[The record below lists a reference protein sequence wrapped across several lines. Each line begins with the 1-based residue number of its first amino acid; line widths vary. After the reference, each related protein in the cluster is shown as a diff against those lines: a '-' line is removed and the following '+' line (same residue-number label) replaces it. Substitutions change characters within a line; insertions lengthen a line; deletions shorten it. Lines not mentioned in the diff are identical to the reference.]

1 MPGKISTFCL
11 DIEEESKVNDNVE
24 IGQDDQ
30 KDGNIEE
37 NDGSVNDVKGDDDKE
52 DDGEDEGDKDEGD
65 KNEDDKDEDD
75 WFDAQEEID
84 TD

>member
-30 KDGNIEE
+30 KDGNIEQ
-37 NDGSVNDVKGDDDKE
+37 NDDGSVNDVKGDDDKE
-52 DDGEDEGDKDEGD
+52 GDDKDEGDKND

-84 TD
+84 KN

>member
-1 MPGKISTFCL
+1 MPDKIITFCL
-11 DIEEESKVNDNVE
+11 DIEQQSKVKNNVE

-30 KDGNIEE
+30 KDGNIEQ
-37 NDGSVNDVKGDDDKE
+37 NDVSVNDVKGDDDKE
-52 DDGEDEGDKDEGD
+52 GDDKDEGDKND

-84 TD
+84 KN

>member
-84 TD
+84 KN

>member
-1 MPGKISTFCL
+1 MVLSI

-37 NDGSVNDVKGDDDKE
+37 NDGSVNDVKGDNDKE
-52 DDGEDEGDKDEGD
+52 DDGEDEGDKDESD

-84 TD
+84 KN

>member
-1 MPGKISTFCL
+1 MPDKISTFCL
-11 DIEEESKVNDNVE
+11 DIEEQSKVNDNVE

-30 KDGNIEE
+30 KDGNIEQ

-52 DDGEDEGDKDEGD
+52 DDDKDECDKND

-84 TD
+84 KN